1 MQIHYIHLGL
11 EERATLILMRQEGH
25 SLTFIAQQLKR
36 SASTL
41 SRELKRNN
49 VALNQRYDAAK
60 AGRRAREKEFI
71 PRSMPCRAVSYA
83 KS

>member
-1 MQIHYIHLGL
+1 M
-11 EERATLILMRQEGH
+11 LMRQEGH
-25 SLTFIAQQLKR
+25 SLTSIAQQLKR

-60 AGRRAREKEFI
+60 AVQRAREKQFI
-71 PRSMPCRAVSYA
+71 PCFTLCRVIAI
-83 KS
+83 KHE